1 MGKYL
6 NTKNHWLNIVWI
18 IINAILSAITAVLLT
33 YSTNAIFDRN
43 IKKLFFWCLI
53 NLAVWILLLL
63 SDYYQAFF
71 QEKFVQKICA
81 DLRVKIA
88 TDMSEDTYSH
98 FHQMNTGQYI
108 SQYTNDVGM
117 IEKNY
122 LNNLYLVL
130 SNIFAVISSAI
141 ALTLYSYYL
150 LAATVVLAGIL
161 MTLPN
166 LLSKPMGKVTEE
178 LSSSNENLNS
188 EISNILNGFDV
199 LYSYNRLSVLPK
211 LVNKY
216 ARQYSKNKVDYTK
229 TSKRVENSIGSIS
242 IFCQVG
248 IDLLTGILAIGQII
262 PMGAISSTGNLAAT
276 LFNSLSQIGSEYTQ
290 IKATNSI
297 VEKLKVNLTQQK
309 KAMDSQSE
317 LPSFEKNIQIK
328 NLSYSVG
335 GKDIFKDLNLSIN
348 KGEKVLITGNSG
360 VGKSTLLKI
369 ISGQIKNYEGQVLI
383 DGLDLKKIDYKSLN
397 RNITYIDQK
406 PYLFAE
412 SIRNNVT
419 LWRQNIE
426 EKLFKNSLNMSK
438 VDFLNN
444 DDAVV
449 QDDASNLSIGQ
460 QQRVALARY
469 YIKGTPIA
477 LLDEGTSALD
487 YDTSSIVERNLLDD
501 QKRTVIEVAHKFNK
515 ENEKYFTQTINLEN
529 V

>member
-1 MGKYL
+1 
-6 NTKNHWLNIVWI
+6 
-18 IINAILSAITAVLLT
+18 
-33 YSTNAIFDRN
+33 
-43 IKKLFFWCLI
+43 
-53 NLAVWILLLL
+53 
-63 SDYYQAFF
+63 
-71 QEKFVQKICA
+71 
-81 DLRVKIA
+81 
-88 TDMSEDTYSH
+88 
-98 FHQMNTGQYI
+98 
-108 SQYTNDVGM
+108 M

-130 SNIFAVISSAI
+130 SSIFAVISSAI
-141 ALTLYSYYL
+141 ALALYSYYL